1 MACKLLSK
9 YFTDRTNKKKQAT
22 VLLLDEVLF
31 LEILLLLLF
40 LNKYLIKV
48 DHLYTKNQTILYNM
62 LEWPQQPYSKLIVIA
77 IANTLDLPETMFKKK
92 LQSRL
97 VSLVI
102 FFEDIFGFFEIFKSM
117 CKT

>member
-1 MACKLLSK
+1 MKSVPVEIRLS
-9 YFTDRTNKKKQAT
+9 FA
-22 VLLLDEVLF
+22 E
-31 LEILLLLLF
+31 LLF
-40 LNKYLIKV
+40 QV

-97 VSLVI
+97 VSSADGERRSV
-102 FFEDIFGFFEIFKSM
+102 
-117 CKT
+117 

>member
-1 MACKLLSK
+1 MNFS
-9 YFTDRTNKKKQAT
+9 FIFKKN
-22 VLLLDEVLF
+22 F
-31 LEILLLLLF
+31 F
-40 LNKYLIKV
+40 FKV

-97 VSLVI
+97 VSLVLVRKERKDV
-102 FFEDIFGFFEIFKSM
+102 FLGFESCDISSIYI
-117 CKT
+117 

>member
-1 MACKLLSK
+1 MRKFVRL
-9 YFTDRTNKKKQAT
+9 YFCFTSRQ
-22 VLLLDEVLF
+22 
-31 LEILLLLLF
+31 
-40 LNKYLIKV
+40 V

-97 VSLVI
+97 VS
-102 FFEDIFGFFEIFKSM
+102 FRD
-117 CKT
+117 

>member
-1 MACKLLSK
+1 MKSLPFEICLS
-9 YFTDRTNKKKQAT
+9 FA
-22 VLLLDEVLF
+22 EPLF
-31 LEILLLLLF
+31 Q
-40 LNKYLIKV
+40 V

-97 VSLVI
+97 VSSADGERRSV
-102 FFEDIFGFFEIFKSM
+102 
-117 CKT
+117 

>member
-1 MACKLLSK
+1 MKSVPVEICLS
-9 YFTDRTNKKKQAT
+9 FA
-22 VLLLDEVLF
+22 EPLF
-31 LEILLLLLF
+31 Q
-40 LNKYLIKV
+40 V

-97 VSLVI
+97 VSSADGERRSV
-102 FFEDIFGFFEIFKSM
+102 
-117 CKT
+117 

>member
-1 MACKLLSK
+1 MACKLLAK
-9 YFTDRTNKKKQAT
+9 YFTDRTTKNKQAI
-22 VLLLDEVLF
+22 VLLLDEVIFLF
-31 LEILLLLLF
+31 EINSLSSF
-40 LNKYLIKV
+40 IFKV

-97 VSLVI
+97 VSLII
-102 FFEDIFGFFEIFKSM
+102 F
-117 CKT
+117 